1 MIKKSLIILVLTSF
15 FLTSCEEEAL
25 PKPKA
30 FLRLAYNDANYQ
42 KTITDCPYTFEFSDK
57 ATARPNSK
65 CWINI
70 KYPKLKA
77 ALNITYRPVENNNLT
92 ELLKEAEKL
101 TYKHS
106 VKADLISSPKTYF
119 NDEKRVY
126 GSLIE
131 VTGNAASPLQFHLT
145 DSTKHFLTGALYFEV
160 QPNYDSILPA
170 IKHVEKDIKHLM
182 ETLEWRN

>member
-1 MIKKSLIILVLTSF
+1 MFKKIFITLFISALLF
-15 FLTSCEEEAL
+15 TSCSEETM

-30 FLRLAYNDANYQ
+30 FLRLAYNDASYQ
-42 KTITDCPYTFEFSDK
+42 KINADCPYVFEFSDK
-57 ATARPNSK
+57 AKANPNEK
-65 CWINI
+65 CWVNI
-70 KYPKLKA
+70 QYPSLKA
-77 ALNITYRPVENNNLT
+77 ALNITYRPVENNLI

-106 VKADLISSPKTYF
+106 VKADNISAQPYI
-119 NDEKRVY
+119 NEEKNKY
-126 GSLIE
+126 GKLLE
-131 VTGNAASPLQFHLT
+131 VTGNAASPMQFHVT

-182 ETLEWRN
+182 ETLEWKN